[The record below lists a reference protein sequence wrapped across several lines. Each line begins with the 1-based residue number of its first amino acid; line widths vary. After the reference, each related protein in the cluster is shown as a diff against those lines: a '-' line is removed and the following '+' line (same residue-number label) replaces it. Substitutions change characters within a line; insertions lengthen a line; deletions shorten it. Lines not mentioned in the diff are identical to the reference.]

1 MKGFRTLLFMAFIGG
16 SLLIA
21 TVLTIINIEVSQRRE
36 ETLQRQENLSG
47 GAAPEQSQDATA
59 TATFPPNTPLATVT
73 SAPTV
78 TLRPP
83 PTLEPP
89 TLTPL
94 PTVPATQ
101 TPRPTL
107 RVEIENP
114 GFNGLQT
121 PSPTPDEPCEP
132 RSDWT
137 LTYTVQPLDALA
149 RIAEQYGTTAEQLAA
164 GNCLPDANVIVV
176 NQVLR
181 VPGDAAPDPN
191 RVECL
196 PWEVLTPINYAFEV
210 DGNGQINF
218 TWRGPEAPRNLLR
231 VFNGNGEIVYEK
243 TVDLRQNVTVNAAAD
258 LPPEEGNYTWRI
270 YPLNLSFI
278 QVDCVESP
286 AWTFHKTE
294 ATTPPVGGGF

>member
-1 MKGFRTLLFMAFIGG
+1 MKGFRTLLLIAFIGG

-21 TVLTIINIEVSQRRE
+21 TILTIINIEVTQRRAD
-36 ETLQRQENLSG
+36 TLHRQQNV
-47 GAAPEQSQDATA
+47 GAAAQQQQQQPTA
-59 TATFPPNTPLATVT
+59 TETFPPNTPLPSVT
-73 SAPTV
+73 PIPTV

-89 TLTPL
+89 TITPQ
-94 PTVPATQ
+94 PTIAPTETA
-101 TPRPTL
+101 RPTL
-107 RVEIENP
+107 RVEVDNP
-114 GFNGLQT
+114 GFNGLET
-121 PSPTPDEPCEP
+121 PSLTPDVPCE
-132 RSDWT
+132 RRTDWT

-181 VPGDAAPDPN
+181 VPGDAPPDPN
-191 RVECL
+191 RVECV

-210 DGNGQINF
+210 DGTGLINF
-218 TWRGPEAPRNLLR
+218 TWRGPQASRNLLR
-231 VFNGNGEIVYEK
+231 IFDDDGEIVYEK
-243 TVDLRQNVTVNAAAD
+243 TVDLRQNVTVNAGVD
-258 LPPEEGNYTWRI
+258 LPEAAGNYTWRI

-294 ATTPPVGGGF
+294 GVVGF